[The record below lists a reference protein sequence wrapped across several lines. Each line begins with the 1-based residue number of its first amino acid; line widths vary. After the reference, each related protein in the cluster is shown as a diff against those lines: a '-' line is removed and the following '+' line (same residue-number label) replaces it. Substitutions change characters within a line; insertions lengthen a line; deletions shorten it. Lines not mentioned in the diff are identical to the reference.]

1 MTKSDRHDS
10 LIARLNAGIEALSD
24 SAQWTVYL
32 DMQQRLHRYS
42 PSNVLLIISQRPDAT
57 NVAGFQAWK
66 ALGRTVRKGER
77 AIWIVAPRIVRSR
90 KEPGRDPSHTV
101 AGFRP
106 VAVFDISQTD
116 GGELPSVCS
125 KLTGGDP
132 SRYFGGL
139 VEVARVFG
147 YLVQLS
153 ALDGGVNGDCAF
165 DLRRIR
171 VEARNSP
178 AQQVKSMAHELVH
191 ALCHVDQAD
200 RALAEL
206 EAESAAFVICGHLGI
221 ETGAYSFGYV
231 AIWAGGG
238 QMATAAIKAS
248 CSRITGAADI
258 VLASLEVHMA
268 PVIQSAA

>member
-139 VEVARVFG
+139 VEVAREFG

-178 AQQVKSMAHELVH
+178 AQQVKSMAHDPLTAPVE
-191 ALCHVDQAD
+191 DGGTPGY
-200 RALAEL
+200 
-206 EAESAAFVICGHLGI
+206 EAGMGHLGNAFHCGI
-221 ETGAYSFGYV
+221 IATWRHQVVSWLGLWCPWPSGCLRV
-231 AIWAGGG
+231 ALQVW
-238 QMATAAIKAS
+238 
-248 CSRITGAADI
+248 
-258 VLASLEVHMA
+258 
-268 PVIQSAA
+268 